1 MLCHSLTTKID
12 GGANL
17 RGGNQ
22 AFNIISV
29 AVITTG
35 VVGHGATWGKLKA
48 RTKIKK
54 KKEFKDFWNLGFSPS
69 FEFAS
74 DSLHFPL
81 LRTLKNISY
90 TLKYFLNV
98 VLGTLKIISYTLKC
112 FLNVVLGTLKIIFLY
127 VKNFSNRLKQLFLI
141 C

>member
-35 VVGHGATWGKLKA
+35 VVGNGATWGKLKA

-54 KKEFKDFWNLGFSPS
+54 KKNSKIFGILDFLLVLSLPQT
-69 FEFAS
+69 AS
-74 DSLHFPL
+74 
-81 LRTLKNISY
+81 ISHY
-90 TLKYFLNV
+90 
-98 VLGTLKIISYTLKC
+98 SEP
-112 FLNVVLGTLKIIFLY
+112 
-127 VKNFSNRLKQLFLI
+127 
-141 C
+141 